1 MISMIFK
8 MSGLTLLYII
18 LVAVVWMWTNKKELS
33 LFRKVVVGIIFGIS
47 SVLSTHFGVNYDN
60 MVINVRDVGPLAAG
74 LFFSPASGII
84 AGLIGGIERYIAGT
98 YFGVGSYTRIAC
110 SVSTC
115 LAGYIAMLMNVK
127 VFKGK
132 KPSPFYAFFMG
143 AVMEVFH
150 MYVVFITH
158 RSDMRMAFLVVSTC
172 AIPMI
177 IFTGIG
183 MALSSI
189 MLQLFMNEWRN
200 PFVRQTEENISVSQK
215 FQKWLFII
223 TSLVIIGNFVF
234 SYAIQTQ
241 SAYQENKDILIKN
254 AKSVLH
260 DFQEQDLNIDPDSTI
275 HYVVLGKNGNILK
288 GKNQGMNLP
297 VDEFANIIDKSGQIF
312 TGKFWTINSLIY
324 VEEIENVGWVATALP
339 TSEVFWS
346 RDAQAYELALGD
358 ILLFTVIYVLIAY
371 LVNQI
376 VVNNIRLINTSL
388 GKITNGDLNEQI
400 TVRNSSEFAS
410 LSDDI
415 NQTVLSLKGYI
426 EAAEKRIE
434 QELLVAKGIQEAAL
448 PKNFIFP
455 EHDEFE
461 LYASMN
467 PAKEVGGDFFD
478 FFFVSTNKMAL
489 VIADVSGKGIP
500 AALFMMRSKTAIRS
514 LAQSGS
520 TPEEII
526 NKANEAL
533 YEGNDMDMFVTVWIG
548 IIDLQTGIMDC
559 VNAGHEYP
567 IIKKKAGKF
576 ELLKDN
582 HSLALAAM
590 PTLKTKPYQIKMEP
604 GDIIFVYTDGIP
616 EAINENVE
624 QYGTKRLVEKLN
636 DESGHTIEEVLRAV
650 EADTIGFKGNEDQFD
665 DITMLGFEFK
675 KLTGQEPQ
683 AFT

>member
-1 MISMIFK
+1 MLSMIIK
-8 MSGLTLLYII
+8 MSGITLLYVLLVLVTWHQTKGRELTEVKKLII
-18 LVAVVWMWTNKKELS
+18 
-33 LFRKVVVGIIFGIS
+33 GIVFGIS
-47 SVLSTHFGVNYDN
+47 SVLSTHFGVSYEH

-74 LFFSPASGII
+74 LFFSPSAGIL

-115 LAGYIAMLMNVK
+115 LAGFVAMIMNIK
-127 VFKGK
+127 VFKGR

-158 RSDMRMAFLVVSTC
+158 RNDMRMALLVVSTC

-183 MALSSI
+183 LTLSSI
-189 MLQLFMNEWRN
+189 LLMTASGEWSN
-200 PFVRQTEENISVSQK
+200 PLSKREDEDVSVSQK

-223 TSLVIIGNFVF
+223 TSIVIIGNFLF
-234 SYAIQTQ
+234 TYAIQTQ
-241 SAYQENKDILIKN
+241 SAYQDGKDSLIINASDLRQAYLNKSDVIESDSNVYFVILSMDGRI
-254 AKSVLH
+254 L
-260 DFQEQDLNIDPDSTI
+260 Q
-275 HYVVLGKNGNILK
+275 GKNK
-288 GKNQGMNLP
+288 GTTMPKE
-297 VDEFANIIDKSGQIF
+297 EFAIIQSQVGNVYKG
-312 TGKFWTINSLIY
+312 TFWGIESLIY
-324 VEEIENVGWVATALP
+324 VDNSENDFYTVTAIAN
-339 TSEVFWS
+339 SELYWN
-346 RDAQAYELALGD
+346 RDAQCYELGLGD

-376 VVNNIRLINTSL
+376 VVNNIKLINASL
-388 GKITNGDLNEQI
+388 GKITNGDLNEVV

-415 NQTVLSLKGYI
+415 NQTVISLKGYI

-434 QELLVAKGIQEAAL
+434 EELRVARGIQEAAL
-448 PKNFIFP
+448 PKNFAFP
-455 EHDEFE
+455 EKDEFT

-478 FFFVSTNKMAL
+478 FFFVGPNKIAL

-514 LAQSGS
+514 LAESGK
-520 TPEEII
+520 TPEEIMS
-526 NKANEAL
+526 KANEAL
-533 YEGNDMDMFVTVWIG
+533 CEGNDMDMFVTVWLG
-548 IIDLQTGIMDC
+548 IVDLTTGIVSC

-567 IIKKKAGKF
+567 VIKKAGGQY
-576 ELLKDN
+576 ELLKDK

-590 PTLKTKPYQIKMEP
+590 PALKLKPYEIKMEP
-604 GDIIFVYTDGIP
+604 GDRLFVYTDGVP
-616 EAINENVE
+616 EAINESVE
-624 QYGTKRLVEKLN
+624 QYGTDRLVDILN
-636 DESGHTIEEVLRAV
+636 KNTV
-650 EADTIGFKGNEDQFD
+650 EAIQDTLTAVAEDVKGFKGEADQFD
-665 DITMLGFEFK
+665 DITMLGFELNK
-675 KLTGQEPQ
+675 YAK
-683 AFT
+683 